1 MREFVDNS
9 HSDRYAQVENSCCVW
24 LLLTFLFSGGEGGET
39 KDHCVTD
46 IGFVLAA
53 GRGQGGV
60 VNKRERQGILEA
72 SLRCLD
78 EFRLGSV
85 RYIVAFHIERK
96 KKRKPGSIQVFFAV
110 RLGWE
115 KKHACKNHSNVNFVE
130 YNKNGWVMLFFRWFF
145 T

>member
-96 KKRKPGSIQVFFAV
+96 KKTQARFHSSFFRGSI
-110 RLGWE
+110 RMG
-115 KKHACKNHSNVNFVE
+115 KKARVQKPFQC
-130 YNKNGWVMLFFRWFF
+130 
-145 T
+145 